1 MIKAFSTPSMPSEV
15 LESTSI
21 PTRVKG
27 VTLHRLPEVRDARGL
42 LSICELT
49 RCVPFE
55 VRRYFVVSAE
65 AEASRGTH
73 AHRTLHQFLSCIHG
87 QCHAIADDGKTREE
101 FVLDSPSLGL
111 YLPPMTWG
119 TQYRFSPGAVLLVL
133 ASDIFIEADYICEYD
148 EFLTLA
154 KAR

>member
-1 MIKAFSTPSMPSEV
+1 MAIQV
-15 LESTSI
+15 LESAPI

-27 VTLHRLPEVRDARGL
+27 VTLHRLPQVHDARGA
-42 LSICELT
+42 LSVCELT
-49 RCVPFE
+49 RAVPFE
-55 VRRYFVVSAE
+55 VRRYFVVTA
-65 AEASRGTH
+65 AADASRGIH
-73 AHRTLHQFLSCIHG
+73 AHRTLHQFLSCIQG
-87 QCHAIADDGKTREE
+87 RCHAIADDGETRQE

-133 ASDIFIEADYICEYD
+133 ASDVFHEADYICEYD

-154 KAR
+154 KRPR

>member
-1 MIKAFSTPSMPSEV
+1 MAPQLSE
-15 LESTSI
+15 SAPI

-27 VTLHRLPEVRDARGL
+27 VALYRLPEFRDTRGL
-42 LSICELT
+42 LSICEFT
-49 RCVPFE
+49 RFVPFE
-55 VRRYFVVSAE
+55 VRRYFVVSA
-65 AEASRGTH
+65 ATDASRGTH
-73 AHRTLHQFLSCIHG
+73 AHHKLHQFLSCIHG
-87 QCHAIADDGKTREE
+87 QCHAIADDGQTREE

-133 ASDIFIEADYICEYD
+133 ASDVFEDADYICEYD
-148 EFLTLA
+148 EFLRLA

>member
-1 MIKAFSTPSMPSEV
+1 MASQV
-15 LESTSI
+15 LESTLI
-21 PTRVKG
+21 PTRVAG
-27 VTLHRLPEVRDARGL
+27 VTLRRLPEVHDSRGL

-49 RCVPFE
+49 RSVPFE
-55 VRRYFVVSAE
+55 VRRYFVVTAT
-65 AEASRGTH
+65 ADACRGTH
-73 AHRTLHQFLSCIHG
+73 AHHKLHQFLCCIHG

-119 TQYRFSPGAVLLVL
+119 TQHRFSPGAVLLVL
-133 ASDIFIEADYICEYD
+133 ASDVFEETDYICEYD

-154 KAR
+154 RRPR

>member
-1 MIKAFSTPSMPSEV
+1 MAPQLSE
-15 LESTSI
+15 SAPI

-27 VTLHRLPEVRDARGL
+27 VTLHRLPDFNDTRGL
-42 LSICELT
+42 LSICEFT

-55 VRRYFVVSAE
+55 VRRYFVVSA
-65 AEASRGTH
+65 AADACRGSH
-73 AHRTLHQFLSCIHG
+73 AHHKLHQFLSCIHG
-87 QCHAIADDGKTREE
+87 QCHAIADDGGTREE

-133 ASDIFIEADYICEYD
+133 ASDVFEDADYICEYD
-148 EFLTLA
+148 EFLRLV
-154 KAR
+154 KSR